1 MTIIL
6 IYRPP
11 KPNPAFISEINELL
25 SSVCTTSAN
34 TVILGDLNIHVDTPS
49 RQPAADFLQLLDVL
63 NLKQHVDVP
72 THTRGHTLDLV
83 ITDSAPHHKS
93 VGVRSG
99 SVGSQGCF
107 NGVQIVSPHQAQ
119 TSNLF
124 QKFETHRHR
133 HHDFGPAANPPPLQ
147 TPLQSVN
154 QWNTTTKP

>member
-49 RQPAADFLQLLDVL
+49 RQPPADFLQLLDVL

-72 THTRGHTLDLV
+72 THTIWRRV
-83 ITDSAPHHKS
+83 VQWIEPW
-93 VGVRSG
+93 SG
-99 SVGSQGCF
+99 DQMLTGSQH
-107 NGVQIVSPHQAQ
+107 VVL
-119 TSNLF
+119 T
-124 QKFETHRHR
+124 
-133 HHDFGPAANPPPLQ
+133 ANCSCGDCPQ
-147 TPLQSVN
+147 Y
-154 QWNTTTKP
+154 